1 MPARRKDNMLWA
13 ISAVTTPLALI
24 IYLCT
29 NDCADLLP
37 LNYGVVRKFLL
48 YAINTLPLLFVAF
61 AFLLDTHVLMI
72 CGLAIII
79 FFYIILYA
87 TRSVSYV
94 TAALWQRRQA
104 SKNLAHNAEH
114 MVVGALIVL
123 MLLSAINTVVIMW

>member
-1 MPARRKDNMLWA
+1 MLWA

-61 AFLLDTHVLMI
+61 AFLLDTHLLMI

-94 TAALWQRRQA
+94 TMRQLRQS
-104 SKNLAHNAEH
+104 SKSLTHNAEH